1 MAAKVRQQTIPEGIS
16 ADPDIIAMEDEQNFS
31 SAKEAVMT
39 ALNVK
44 HPVSYDQYNIC
55 VMVKDNTLRKLKL
68 DVLKLLCENLSISVP
83 PDQRKKAPYISV
95 LEDIVKNCSCS
106 LTT

>member
-1 MAAKVRQQTIPEGIS
+1 
-16 ADPDIIAMEDEQNFS
+16 
-31 SAKEAVMT
+31 MT

-44 HPVSYDQYNIC
+44 HLVSYNQYNIC
-55 VMVKDNTLRKLKL
+55 SMVKDNTLRKLKL
-68 DVLKLLCENLSISVP
+68 DVFKLLCENLSISMP
-83 PDQRKKAPYISV
+83 PDQRKKAPYISL